1 MNVDTLNIEQ
11 PSRGLRRILV
21 LGLGGAGC
29 STIARIAP
37 RAPASME
44 FAVMDCDFQT
54 LETCAHIETRLDA
67 GKGVTDG
74 LSAGGD
80 METGRRCAE
89 KAGKPIDALL
99 SGVDLLLVV
108 VGLGGGFGGGAAP
121 VVARMARNAGANTIF
136 FTLFPFKFEG
146 GVVRGK
152 AHNSLRR
159 LRAYADAI
167 IQMPNSRIQPDGD
180 ALLEDSLERS
190 GRTLAAGVVGLWRL
204 LTETGGVCNLDFA
217 TLHTLLRHCDATC
230 RFSCAVATGDDRAAE
245 LVEMLR
251 SHPLAEDGAVFENS
265 PGMIVGI
272 TGGDDLRLSEV
283 QQIVDG
289 VSPENETCW
298 VKMGV
303 ATDPAFTGRLAAIV
317 LAAESWK
324 EPLVEDSTGHISG
337 QGELA
342 GVLKPRSKAFGGA
355 ERTIWNGEDLDIP
368 TYLRKKIK
376 LPR

>member
-1 MNVDTLNIEQ
+1 MDE
-11 PSRGLRRILV
+11 SGRSSRRILV

-29 STIARIAP
+29 SVVSRIAA
-37 RAPASME
+37 RAPDGME

-54 LETCAHIETRLDA
+54 LETCTQIENRLDA

-80 METGRRCAE
+80 METGRRCVE
-89 KAGKPIDALL
+89 KAGRPVDAML
-99 SGVDLLLVV
+99 SGIDLLITV

-121 VVARMARNAGANTIF
+121 VVARLARNAGAQTLF
-136 FTLFPFKFEG
+136 FTVFPFKFEG
-146 GVVRGK
+146 GVVRGR

-159 LRAYADAI
+159 LRTYADAI

-180 ALLEDSLERS
+180 TLLSDSMEKAD
-190 GRTLAAGVVGLWRL
+190 RTLAAGVVGLWRL
-204 LTETGGVCNLDFA
+204 LMQTAGVCNLDFA
-217 TLHTLLRHCDATC
+217 SLHTLLRHCDATC
-230 RFSCAVATGDDRAAE
+230 RFSCAAATGDDRAAE

-251 SHPLAEDGAVFENS
+251 SHPLAEDGAVFENA

-272 TGGDDLRLSEV
+272 TGGEDLRLSEV
-283 QQIVDG
+283 RQILDG
-289 VSPENETCW
+289 VSPQNEECW
-298 VKMGV
+298 IRMGV
-303 ATDPAFTGRLAAIV
+303 ANDPAFDGRIAAIV

-324 EPLVEDSTGHISG
+324 EPLVEDSANMMSG
-337 QGELA
+337 QGALT

-368 TYLRKKIK
+368 TYLRKKVK

>member
-1 MNVDTLNIEQ
+1 
-11 PSRGLRRILV
+11 
-21 LGLGGAGC
+21 
-29 STIARIAP
+29 
-37 RAPASME
+37 
-44 FAVMDCDFQT
+44 MDCDFQT
-54 LETCAHIETRLDA
+54 LETCANIETRLDA

-80 METGRRCAE
+80 MEAGRRCAE
-89 KAGKPIDALL
+89 KAIKPVEAML

-121 VVARMARNAGANTIF
+121 VVARMARNAGAQSLF
-136 FTLFPFKFEG
+136 FTVFPFKFEG

-159 LRAYADAI
+159 LRTYADAI
-167 IQMPNSRIQPDGD
+167 IQMPNSRIQLDGD
-180 ALLEDSLERS
+180 ALLEDSLERA

-204 LTETGGVCNLDFA
+204 LTQAAGVCNLDFA
-217 TLHTLLRHCDATC
+217 SLHTLLRHCDATC
-230 RFSCAVATGDDRAAE
+230 RFSCASASGDDRADE
-245 LVEMLR
+245 LVEQLR
-251 SHPLAEDGAVFENS
+251 SHPLAEDGAVFENA

-272 TGGDDLRLSEV
+272 TGGDDLRLSEIR
-283 QQIVDG
+283 QILEG
-289 VSPENETCW
+289 VSPENEECW
-298 VKMGV
+298 IQMGV

-324 EPLVEDSTGHISG
+324 EPLVEDGTAAIAG